1 MKPLIRPLI
10 AAAIVL
16 TAFLAP
22 VPEAQAAIGAATR
35 ELQNSFISVAKEL
48 KPAVVNIR
56 VERSEGNPDVQYMD
70 PFGGEEG
77 PFGDFFRKFFKEHP
91 NMPKGKRFKGPKSP
105 FKSEGAG
112 SGVLFDA
119 NGTILTNNH
128 VVKGASKITVKLS
141 DNREF
146 KAKVIGQDPQTDLAV
161 IRIEAPAGLSVA
173 KFADSDKVEVGQFA
187 MAIGNPMG
195 LEQTVTVGVVS
206 AVGRSGIGASP
217 IEDFIQTDAGI
228 NPGNSGG
235 PLVNLDGEVIGIN
248 TLIFTA
254 PGAGIGFAIPSNLAR
269 RVAEQ
274 ISTKGSVERPY
285 VGITMAPIT
294 PELAEHYNLADKTGT
309 VIMEVNKETPGGKAG
324 LQQMDLIRSI
334 DGKPMSSSND
344 VQKYVLSKNVGDTL
358 DFKVLRGSEE
368 KSIPVKLERMP
379 KSFGLRNA
387 EDMAGDNDDKAADE
401 EEKPHEKL
409 GFSFQKLT
417 PDLRKAL
424 GADDGKQGVVVTD
437 VDDGSAA
444 EEGGLL
450 EKDIITQVNNQ
461 TVVDELTLRKA
472 LKAGNPAKKSSVFVV
487 IRDGSPLFL
496 VIPEEAAKK

>member
-1 MKPLIRPLI
+1 MKRLFYPILTTILIVVAL
-10 AAAIVL
+10 L
-16 TAFLAP
+16 GNAP
-22 VPEAQAAIGAATR
+22 AAQAAIGPATR
-35 ELQNSFISVAKEL
+35 ELQNSFVSVAKEL
-48 KPAVVNIR
+48 KPSVVHLR
-56 VERSEGNPDVQYMD
+56 VERSENHPDIQGFN
-70 PFGGEEG
+70 PFGDEDG

-91 NMPKGKRFKGPKSP
+91 NMPKGKKFRVPRSP

-112 SGVLFDA
+112 SGVILDA

-128 VVKGASKITVKLS
+128 VVKGATKITVKLADS
-141 DNREF
+141 REF

-161 IRIEAPAGLSVA
+161 IRIEAPTGLTVA

-206 AVGRSGIGASP
+206 AVGRSGLGASP

-274 ISTKGSVERPY
+274 IITKGSVERPY
-285 VGITMAPIT
+285 VGITMSPIT
-294 PELAEHYNLADKTGT
+294 PELADHYNLSDKSGT
-309 VIMEVNKETPGGKAG
+309 VIMEVNKDTPAGKAG
-324 LQQMDLIRSI
+324 LMQMDLIRSI
-334 DGKPMSSSND
+334 DGKPMTSSND
-344 VQKYVLSKNVGDTL
+344 VQKYVLSKNVGDIL
-358 DFKVLRGSEE
+358 NFKVLRGSEE
-368 KSIPVKLERMP
+368 KTVPVKLERMP
-379 KSFGLRNA
+379 KSFGLRDA
-387 EDMAGDNDDKAADE
+387 EDMVENPEEQPRAE

-424 GADDGKQGVVVTD
+424 GIEDGKQGVIVTE
-437 VDDGSAA
+437 VEEGSPA

-450 EKDIITQVNNQ
+450 EKDVITQVNNRPV
-461 TVVDELTLRKA
+461 TDELSLRQA
-472 LKAGNPAKKSSVFVV
+472 LKAGNAAKKSSVFVV

-496 VIPEEAAKK
+496 VIPEETAKK